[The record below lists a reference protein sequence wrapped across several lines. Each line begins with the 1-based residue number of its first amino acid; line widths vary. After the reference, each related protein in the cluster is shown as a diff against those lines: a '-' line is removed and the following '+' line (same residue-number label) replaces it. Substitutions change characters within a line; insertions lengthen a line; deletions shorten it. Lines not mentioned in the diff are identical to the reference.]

1 MNTLN
6 EYIVSV
12 QGIKNGLHQ
21 FDYDVNKDFLDH
33 FEYKDLLDAHVHAH
47 VNMFK
52 NNRIFDL
59 EIHITGDVLS
69 ECDRCTDELSIPVD
83 FMYHL
88 VIKLEDGATD
98 DDDIIF
104 MPESSTEINL
114 APYVYEAL
122 VFSIPMRKV
131 HADDEHGNSLCNED
145 MIRRLKEYMIQ
156 DTPTDPRWDALKGLL
171 N

>member
-6 EYIVSV
+6 EYIVSI

-21 FDYDVNKDFLDH
+21 FDYDVNKDFLAH
-33 FEYKDLLDAHVHAH
+33 FDYKDLLDAHIHAH

-52 NNRIFDL
+52 NNRIFDI

-69 ECDRCTDELSIPVD
+69 ECDRCTDELSIPID
-83 FMYHL
+83 FTYHL
-88 VIKLEDGATD
+88 VIKLEDGFS

-104 MPESSTEINL
+104 IPESSTEINL

-122 VFSIPMRKV
+122 VFSIPMRRV
-131 HADDEHGNSLCNED
+131 HADDEEGNSLCNED
-145 MIRRLKEYMIQ
+145 MIRRLKEYLVQ
-156 DTPTDPRWDALKGLL
+156 DTPTDPRWDALKRLL